1 MTKKS
6 IKTKGFLSILT
17 TTILAILFIT
27 NTSFAGE
34 IGAKT
39 PPVQTPPILKTIN
52 DALVQVSSAVLP
64 SVVYIEVEADTK
76 KNKKMD
82 SESDQES
89 DDMSK
94 FFKFFGMPEDNSP
107 KMGAGSGV
115 VISADGYIITNNHVV
130 DFASDNGITVTTTDK
145 KKYKAKVIGKDA
157 LTDLAVIKIDAQ
169 NLQPAHLG
177 NMNDIRTGEL
187 VIAVGNPMGLNSTIT
202 QGIVSAI
209 GRGKLSPNSS
219 EKSIEN
225 YIQTDAAINPG
236 NSGGGLFNLEGS
248 LIGINTLIASQT
260 GSYIGYGFA
269 IPVDLVKAV
278 AEDLIDNGKINR
290 GLIGVMIS
298 NVDELMAKKLG
309 MTEVYGAMV
318 QEIVKGGAAQK
329 ADIQPMDVITELD
342 GRKINTSNELQGFLA
357 LYKAGDKVNLKI
369 IRDGKTIERQVTLKN
384 MDDSNI
390 TDDLAGINP
399 DSQKPVGFEKLG
411 IEVAPINDQIKKQ
424 FDVNYGVYISGFNPY
439 GELAQRGLFAK
450 GVIQKIDKQEVKTV
464 KDFKKIIESK
474 KEGDIILLEIKYEN
488 RSQIIAVELP

>member
-6 IKTKGFLSILT
+6 IKTKGFFNILT
-17 TTILAILFIT
+17 ITILTILFIT

-39 PPVQTPPILKTIN
+39 SPVETPPILKTLN
-52 DALVQVSSAVLP
+52 DGLVKVSEAVLP
-64 SVVYIEVEADTK
+64 SVVYIEVEAEAK
-76 KNKKMD
+76 KSKQ
-82 SESDQES
+82 SES
-89 DDMSK
+89 DDMSQ
-94 FFKFFGMPEDNSP
+94 FFKFFGMPNAPEDNSP
-107 KMGAGSGV
+107 RIGAGSGV
-115 VISADGYIITNNHVV
+115 VVSADGYIVTNNHVV
-130 DFASDNGITVTTTDK
+130 ESASENGITVTTTDK
-145 KKYKAKVIGKDA
+145 KKYKGKVIGTDP

-177 NMNDIRTGEL
+177 NMNDIRIGEL
-187 VIAVGNPMGLNSTIT
+187 VIAIGNPMGLNSTIT

-318 QEIVKGGAAQK
+318 QEIVKNGAAEK

-369 IRDGKTIERQVTLKN
+369 IRDGKTIERQITLKA
-384 MDDSNI
+384 MDDSEKS
-390 TDDLAGINP
+390 DDIAGINQ
-399 DSQKPVGFEKLG
+399 DSQKPVEFEKLG
-411 IEVAPINDQIKKQ
+411 IEVAPLNEQIKKQ
-424 FDVNYGVYISGFNPY
+424 FNVDYGVYINGFNPY

-450 GVIQKIDKQEVKTV
+450 GVIQKIDKKEVKSIT
-464 KDFKKIIESK
+464 DFKKDIESK
-474 KEGDIILLEIKYEN
+474 KPGDIVLMEIKYEN